1 MNTDNQEYIN
11 NKERKLDQA
20 LKKEKKSWLGFF
32 ITNYRFTYLIMLL
45 IIVFGF
51 FAIFT
56 LPKEAQPEV
65 KVPYAVVTTTYPGA
79 SPADTENLITNK
91 IESEIK
97 NLENLNNYN
106 STSGLGFSSVFV
118 EYDAEAD
125 LQNSFQKLREA
136 VDKAKTKLPSDAS
149 SPKVTEIRLSDMPIV
164 TYSLVGDY
172 SDSELKKYAD
182 TLQEELESVADVSKV
197 EIVGGLER
205 EFQVI
210 INQTKLSTYNLSL
223 NQVVNSIGNTN
234 FNLPAG
240 VIEIDEYR
248 YRVRIKGK
256 ITQASDLNT
265 LVIATYNNSP
275 VFLEDI
281 ATIKDTYKEKS
292 TESKIAYPQE
302 KPQNTISLQVY
313 KNVGGNILN
322 IVDNSEKVISK
333 LQENNTLPGTIKIEK
348 TNDNSKYI
356 KEDLNILGSSAIQT
370 FILIALI
377 LLAILSLR
385 GAVITALAVPI
396 AFLMSFIF
404 LMLQDMTINSMVLFS
419 LVLSLGLMV
428 DNAIIVIEGINE
440 YTTKHKRSVYEAAIL
455 SVWNFKKAI
464 TSGTLTTV
472 SAFFPMLLVS
482 GIMGEYISI
491 IPKTLI
497 VTLLSSLFVALIIIP
512 TLVTRFLKTKTN
524 NKGEER
530 GGRNKKRHQY
540 INKQMSKL
548 AKKYRKQLENILPS
562 KKKRVTIIISA
573 WILFIITIAIPIS
586 GLMRIQMFPKIDF
599 DYFYVNIEL
608 PVGSSLEKTKEMAI
622 KVEEEVINIPE
633 LKNYVSTIGTETSSN
648 MTSSSDSRN
657 KATITANLIEKNNRD
672 KASFTI
678 AEELR
683 KKLENIQGAEIKVNE
698 MSAGPPSGAP
708 IEVRIISNNSKT
720 LSKYSEKVMKYFEN
734 INDTI
739 NIDTSLSNA
748 TGEFVFSV
756 DRQKANY
763 YSLNTSTIAGTVRNA
778 LSGTTASTVNLND
791 EDIDIVVK
799 YAQESFTNINDIKDL
814 LIINQ
819 KGEEIPLKQVANLNL
834 EPSLLAIEHKNGEQI
849 ATVTA
854 ELKKG
859 ANLQEITQN
868 FKQEIKSYNLPNNSY
883 IEIGG
888 ETEDIEKSYME
899 MFYSMILAIFLI
911 GAILILQFNS
921 FKQPL
926 IILFALPLAIIGVIL
941 GLFVIGQAFSIAV
954 FIGIVS
960 LAGIVVNDA
969 IVLIDRI
976 NKNIKDGLE
985 FTEAVIEGGIARM
998 QPILITSIT
1007 TIAGI
1012 APLIY
1017 ANEMW
1022 RGLSLAV
1029 IFGLIFSTVL
1039 NLIIVPILY
1048 TSMCKKDCLKNKTN

>member
-1 MNTDNQEYIN
+1 MNTDNQEYIE

-20 LKKEKKSWLGFF
+20 FKKEKKSWFGFF

-65 KVPYAVVTTTYPGA
+65 KVPYAVVMTTYPGA
-79 SPADTENLITNK
+79 SPADTETLVTNK
-91 IESEIK
+91 IENEIK

-106 STSGLGFSSVFV
+106 SSSGLGFSSVFV
-118 EYDAEAD
+118 EYNAEAA
-125 LQNSFQKLREA
+125 LQDSFQKLREA
-136 VDKAKTKLPSDAS
+136 VDRVKPRLPSDAS
-149 SPKVTEIRLSDMPIV
+149 SPEVTEIRLSDMPIV
-164 TYSLVGDY
+164 TYSLVGNY

-182 TLQEELESVADVSKV
+182 ILQEALESVVDVSKV
-197 EIVGGLER
+197 EIIGGLKK
-205 EFQVI
+205 EFQVVV
-210 INQTKLSTYNLSL
+210 NEKKLSAYNLSL
-223 NQVVNSIGNTN
+223 GQVVNSISNTN

-248 YRVRIKGK
+248 YGVRIKGK

-265 LVIATYNNSP
+265 LVVATYDNSP
-275 VFLEDI
+275 IFLEDV
-281 ATIKDTYKEKS
+281 ATIKDTYKEKT
-292 TESKIAYPQE
+292 TESRIAYPGE
-302 KPQNTISLQVY
+302 EPQNTISLQVY
-313 KNVGGNILN
+313 KKVGGNILN
-322 IVDNSEKVISK
+322 IVDNSETSISL
-333 LQENNTLPGTIKIEK
+333 LQETNTLPSTIKVEK

-356 KEDLNILGSSAIQT
+356 KEDLNILGGSAIQT
-370 FILIALI
+370 FVLIALI

-385 GAVITALAVPI
+385 GALITALAVPI

-404 LMLQDMTINSMVLFS
+404 LLLQDMSLNSMVLFS

-428 DNAIIVIEGINE
+428 DNAIVVIEGINE
-440 YTTKHKRSVYEAAIL
+440 YIVKHKRSVYEAAIL
-455 SVWNFKKAI
+455 SIWNFKAAI
-464 TSGTLTTV
+464 TAGTLTTV
-472 SAFFPMLLVS
+472 SAFVPMLLVS

-497 VTLLSSLFVALIIIP
+497 ITLLSSLFVALIIIP
-512 TLVTRFLKTKTN
+512 TLVTRFLKVKTN
-524 NKGEER
+524 SNG
-530 GGRNKKRHQY
+530 GGRNKKRHQF

-548 AKKYRKQLENILPS
+548 ATKYRKQLNNILPY
-562 KKKRVTIIISA
+562 KKKRRAIIISA
-573 WILFIITIAIPIS
+573 WILFIITVAIPFS

-599 DYFYVNIEL
+599 EYFYVNIEL
-608 PVGSSLEKTKEMAI
+608 PVGSNLEKTKNITTEVEK
-622 KVEEEVINIPE
+622 KVAKIPE
-633 LKNYVSTIGTETSSN
+633 LKNYVTTIGTNMSSD
-648 MTSSSDSRN
+648 MMPSSDSRN
-657 KATITANLIEKNNRD
+657 KATITVNISEKNERERT
-672 KASFTI
+672 SFDI

-683 KKLENIQGAEIKVNE
+683 EEIKNTQGAELKVNE
-698 MSAGPPSGAP
+698 MAAGPPSGAP
-708 IEVRIISNNSKT
+708 IEVRIFSNNSKT
-720 LSKYSEKVMKYFEN
+720 LSEYSEKVMKYFESVDN
-734 INDTI
+734 TI
-739 NIDTSLSNA
+739 NIETSLSNA
-748 TGEFVFSV
+748 TGEFVFSI

-763 YSLNTSTIAGTVRNA
+763 YSLNTSAIASTVRNA

-799 YAQESFTNINDIKDL
+799 YAQEDFTNIDDIKNL

-819 KGEEIPLKQVANLNL
+819 KGEEIPLKQVTNLNL
-834 EPSLLAIEHKNGEQI
+834 KPSLLAIEHKNGNQI

-859 ANLQEITQN
+859 ANLQKITQT
-868 FKQEIKSYNLPNNSY
+868 FKHEVGAYNLPDNSY

-899 MFYSMILAIFLI
+899 IFYSMIIAIFLI

-941 GLFVIGQAFSIAV
+941 GLFAIGQAFSIAV

-1022 RGLSLAV
+1022 RGLSLTI
-1029 IFGLIFSTVL
+1029 IFGLIFSTAL

-1048 TSMCKKDCLKNKTN
+1048 TSLCRKNCLKQQSK

>member
-1 MNTDNQEYIN
+1 MNDDNQRYLE
-11 NKERKLDQA
+11 NKERNLDQA
-20 LKKEKKSWLGFF
+20 FEKEKKSWIGFF

-65 KVPYAVVTTTYPGA
+65 KVPFAVVTTTYPGA
-79 SPADTENLITNK
+79 SPSDTETLITNK
-91 IESEIK
+91 IENEIK
-97 NLENLNNYN
+97 NLEDLNSYT
-106 STSGLGFSSVFV
+106 SSSGLGFSSVFV
-118 EYDAEAD
+118 EYNAEAN
-125 LQNSFQKLREA
+125 LQDSFQKLREA
-136 VDKAKTKLPSDAS
+136 VDRAKPRLPSDAS
-149 SPKVTEIRLSDMPIV
+149 SPEVTEIRLSDMPIV

-197 EIVGGLER
+197 EIIGGLER
-205 EFQVI
+205 EFQI
-210 INQTKLSTYNLSL
+210 IVDETKLSAYNLSL
-223 NQVVNSIGNTN
+223 SQIVNAISSTN

-240 VIEIDEYR
+240 IIEIDEYR
-248 YRVRIKGK
+248 YGVRIRGK
-256 ITQASDLNT
+256 ISQASDLNT
-265 LVIATYNNSP
+265 LVITTYNNSP
-275 VFLEDI
+275 VFLENV
-281 ATIKDTYKEKS
+281 ATIKDTYKEKA
-292 TESKIAYPQE
+292 TESRIAYPGE
-302 KPQNTISLQVY
+302 VAQNTISLQVY
-313 KNVGGNILN
+313 KKVGGNILN
-322 IVDNSEKVISK
+322 IVDNSEAAISS
-333 LQENNTLPGTIKIEK
+333 LQENNSLPSTIKVEK

-356 KEDLNILGSSAIQT
+356 KEDLNILGGSAIQT

-404 LMLQDMTINSMVLFS
+404 LMIQDMTINSMVLFS

-428 DNAIIVIEGINE
+428 DNAIVVIEGINE
-440 YTTKHKRSVYEAAIL
+440 YVVKHKRNVYEAAIL
-455 SVWNFKKAI
+455 SVWNFKAAI

-472 SAFFPMLLVS
+472 AAFFPMLLVS
-482 GIMGEYISI
+482 GILGEYISI

-512 TLVTRFLKTKTN
+512 TLVIRFLKVKTDN
-524 NKGEER
+524 NG
-530 GGRNKKRHQY
+530 GGRNKKRHQF

-548 AKKYRKQLENILPS
+548 AVKYRKQLTNILPY
-562 KKKRVTIIISA
+562 KKKRRTIIITA
-573 WILFIITIAIPIS
+573 WILFIATVAIPAS
-586 GLMRIQMFPKIDF
+586 GLMRIEMFPKIDF
-599 DYFYVNIEL
+599 EYFYVNVEL
-608 PVGSSLEKTKEMAI
+608 PVGSSLEKTKDVTT
-622 KVEEEVINIPE
+622 KVEEKVAKIPE
-633 LKNYVSTIGTETSSN
+633 LKNYVTTIGTEMSSD
-648 MTSSSDSRN
+648 MMSSSDSRN
-657 KATITANLIEKNNRD
+657 KATITVNIIEKD
-672 KASFTI
+672 KREKTSFAI
-678 AEELR
+678 AEDLR
-683 KKLENIQGAEIKVNE
+683 EEIKNTQGAEVKVNE
-698 MSAGPPSGAP
+698 MAAGPPSGAP
-708 IEVRIISNNSKT
+708 IEVRIFSDNSKT
-720 LSKYSEKVMKYFEN
+720 LSEYSERVMRYFEN
-734 INDTI
+734 IDAAI
-739 NIDTSLSNA
+739 NIETSLNNA
-748 TGEFVFSV
+748 TGEFVFSI

-763 YSLNTSTIAGTVRNA
+763 YSLNTSTIASTVRNA

-799 YAQESFTNINDIKDL
+799 YAQEDFTNIDDIKNL

-834 EPSLLAIEHKNGEQI
+834 EPSLLAIEHKNGKQI
-849 ATVTA
+849 ANVTA

-859 ANLQEITQN
+859 ANLQEITKN
-868 FKQEIKSYNLPNNSY
+868 FKQEVEGYNLPDNSS

-899 MFYSMILAIFLI
+899 LFYSMILAIFLI

-941 GLFVIGQAFSIAV
+941 GLFAIGQPFSIAV

-1012 APLIY
+1012 FPLIF
-1017 ANEMW
+1017 ANELW
-1022 RGLSLAV
+1022 KGLSLAV
-1029 IFGLIFSTVL
+1029 IFGLIFSTLL

-1048 TSMCKKDCLKNKTN
+1048 TSLCRKGCLKKQ

>member
-1 MNTDNQEYIN
+1 MNTDNQEYIE

-20 LKKEKKSWLGFF
+20 LKREKKSWLGFF

-65 KVPYAVVTTTYPGA
+65 KVPYAVITTTYLGA
-79 SPADTENLITNK
+79 SPSDTETLITNK
-91 IESEIK
+91 VENEIK

-106 STSGLGFSSVFV
+106 SSSGLGFSSVFV
-118 EYDAEAD
+118 EYNAETN
-125 LQNSFQKLREA
+125 LQDSFQKLREA
-136 VDKAKTKLPSDAS
+136 VDRVKPRLPSDAS
-149 SPKVTEIRLSDMPIV
+149 SPEVTEIRLSDMPIV
-164 TYSLVGDY
+164 TYSLVGNY

-197 EIVGGLER
+197 EIIGGLER

-210 INQTKLSTYNLSL
+210 INENKLSTYNLSL
-223 NQVVNSIGNTN
+223 GQVVNSINNTN

-240 VIEIDEYR
+240 IIEIDEYR
-248 YRVRIKGK
+248 YGVRIRGK

-265 LVIATYNNSP
+265 LVVTTYENSP
-275 VFLEDI
+275 VFLEDV

-292 TESKIAYPQE
+292 TESRIAYPGE
-302 KPQNTISLQVY
+302 DPQNTISLQIY
-313 KNVGGNILN
+313 KKVGGNILN
-322 IVDNSEKVISK
+322 IVDNSENTISS
-333 LQENNTLPGTIKIEK
+333 LQENKTIPSTIKIEK

-356 KEDLNILGSSAIQT
+356 KEDLNILGGSAIQT

-377 LLAILSLR
+377 LLTILSLR
-385 GAVITALAVPI
+385 GAIITALAVPI

-404 LMLQDMTINSMVLFS
+404 LMLQDMSINSMVLFS

-428 DNAIIVIEGINE
+428 DNAIVVIEGINE
-440 YTTKHKRSVYEAAIL
+440 YVVKHKRSVYEAAIL
-455 SVWNFKKAI
+455 SIWNFKAAI
-464 TSGTLTTV
+464 TAGTLTTV
-472 SAFFPMLLVS
+472 SAFLPMLLVS

-512 TLVTRFLKTKTN
+512 TLVTRFLKIKTN
-524 NKGEER
+524 GNG
-530 GGRNKKRHQY
+530 GGRNKKRHQV
-540 INKQMSKL
+540 INKQISKL
-548 AKKYRKQLENILPS
+548 ATKYRKQLSNILPY
-562 KKKRVTIIISA
+562 KKKRRRIIISA
-573 WILFIITIAIPIS
+573 WIIFIATIAIPVS
-586 GLMRIQMFPKIDF
+586 GLMRIEMFPKIDF
-599 DYFYVNIEL
+599 EYFYVNIEL
-608 PVGSSLEKTKEMAI
+608 PVGSSLEKTKDVTT
-622 KVEEEVINIPE
+622 KVEEKVATIPE
-633 LKNYVSTIGTETSSN
+633 LKNYVTTIGTEMSTD
-648 MTSSSDSRN
+648 MMSSSDSRN
-657 KATITANLIEKNNRD
+657 KATITVNISEKDERE
-672 KASFTI
+672 KTSFTI
-678 AEELR
+678 AENLR
-683 KKLENIQGAEIKVNE
+683 EQIKNIQDAEVKVNE
-698 MSAGPPSGAP
+698 MAAGPPSGAP
-708 IEVRIISNNSKT
+708 IEVRIFSDNSKT
-720 LSKYSEKVMKYFEN
+720 LSKYSEKVMKYFESVN
-734 INDTI
+734 NAI
-739 NIDTSLSNA
+739 NIETSLSNA
-748 TGEFVFSV
+748 TGEFVFSI

-763 YSLNTSTIAGTVRNA
+763 YSLNTSAIASTVRNA

-799 YAQESFTNINDIKDL
+799 YAQEDFTNIDDIKNL

-819 KGEEIPLKQVANLNL
+819 RGEEIPLKQVANLNL
-834 EPSLLAIEHKNGEQI
+834 EPSLLTIEHKNGKQI

-868 FKQEIKSYNLPNNSY
+868 FKQEIEGYNLPDNSN

-899 MFYSMILAIFLI
+899 MFYSMIIAIFLI

-941 GLFVIGQAFSIAV
+941 GLFAIGQPFSIAV

-1012 APLIY
+1012 FPLIF

-1048 TSMCKKDCLKNKTN
+1048 TSLCKKDCLKKQSQ

>member
-1 MNTDNQEYIN
+1 MNTNNQEYID
-11 NKERKLDQA
+11 NKEKKLDQA
-20 LKKEKKSWLGFF
+20 LKKERKSWIGFF

-65 KVPYAVVTTTYPGA
+65 KVPYAVVTTTFPGA
-79 SPADTENLITNK
+79 SPADTETLITNK
-91 IESEIK
+91 IENEIK
-97 NLENLNNYN
+97 NLEDLNNYN
-106 STSGLGFSSVFV
+106 STSGLGFSSVFI
-118 EYDAEAD
+118 EYNAEAD
-125 LQNSFQKLREA
+125 LQDSFQKLREA
-136 VDKAKTKLPSDAS
+136 VDRAKPRLPNDAN
-149 SPKVTEIRLSDMPIV
+149 SPEVTEIRLSDMPIV

-172 SDSELKKYAD
+172 SDKELKKYAD
-182 TLQEELESVADVSKV
+182 LLQEELETVVDVSKV

-205 EFQVI
+205 EFQI
-210 INQTKLSTYNLSL
+210 IVDQTKLSTYNLSL
-223 NQVVNSIGNTN
+223 SQIVSSISNTN

-240 VIEIDEYR
+240 IVEIDEYR
-248 YRVRIKGK
+248 YGVRIKGK

-265 LVIATYNNSP
+265 LVLATYENSP
-275 VFLEDI
+275 VFLEDV

-292 TESKIAYPQE
+292 TESRIAYPNE
-302 KPQNTISLQVY
+302 NPQNTISLQIY
-313 KNVGGNILN
+313 KKVGGNILN
-322 IVDNSEKVISK
+322 IVDNSESTITS
-333 LQENNTLPGTIKIEK
+333 LQENKTLPSTIKIEK

-356 KEDLNILGSSAIQT
+356 KEDLNILGTSAIQT
-370 FILIALI
+370 FVLIALI

-428 DNAIIVIEGINE
+428 DNAIVVIEGINE
-440 YTTKHKRSVYEAAIL
+440 YVSEHKRNIYEAALL
-455 SVWNFKKAI
+455 SVWNFKSAI

-512 TLVTRFLKTKTN
+512 TLVTRFLKIKTN
-524 NKGEER
+524 GNS
-530 GGRNKKRHQY
+530 GGRNKKRHQF

-548 AKKYRKQLENILPS
+548 AIIYKKQLNNILPY
-562 KKKRVTIIISA
+562 KKKRRKIIIGA
-573 WILFIITIAIPIS
+573 WILFIATIAIPVS
-586 GLMRIQMFPKIDF
+586 GLMRIEMFPKIDF
-599 DYFYVNIEL
+599 EYFYVNIEL
-608 PVGSSLEKTKEMAI
+608 PVGSSLEKTKNVSTKIEE
-622 KVEEEVINIPE
+622 KVAKIPE
-633 LKNYVSTIGTETSSN
+633 LKNYVTTIGTEMSTD
-648 MTSSSDSRN
+648 MMSSSDSRN
-657 KATITANLIEKNNRD
+657 KATITVNIIEKD
-672 KASFTI
+672 KRERTSFAI
-678 AEELR
+678 AEDLR
-683 KKLENIQGAEIKVNE
+683 EKIKNTQGAEVKVNE
-698 MSAGPPSGAP
+698 MAAGPPSGAP
-708 IEVRIISNNSKT
+708 IEVRIFSNNSKT
-720 LSKYSEKVMKYFEN
+720 LSTYSEKIVKYFQSVDN
-734 INDTI
+734 AINVE
-739 NIDTSLSNA
+739 TSLSNA
-748 TGEFVFSV
+748 TGEFVFSI

-763 YSLNTSTIAGTVRNA
+763 YSLNTATIASTVRNA
-778 LSGTTASTVNLND
+778 LSGTTASTVNLNN

-799 YAQESFTNINDIKDL
+799 YAQEDFTNIDNIKNL

-819 KGEEIPLKQVANLNL
+819 RGEEIPLKQVANLNL
-834 EPSLLAIEHKNGEQI
+834 EPSLLAIEHNNGKQI

-859 ANLQEITQN
+859 ANLQEITKN
-868 FKQEIKSYNLPNNSY
+868 FEQESQGYNLPDNSS

-899 MFYSMILAIFLI
+899 LFYSMILAIFLI

-941 GLFVIGQAFSIAV
+941 GLFAIGQPFSIAV

-998 QPILITSIT
+998 HPIFITSIT
-1007 TIAGI
+1007 TIFGI

-1022 RGLSLAV
+1022 RGLSLAI

-1039 NLIIVPILY
+1039 NLVIVPILY
-1048 TSMCKKDCLKNKTN
+1048 TSLCKKDCIKKQLQ

>member
-1 MNTDNQEYIN
+1 MDVNNQQYKE

-20 LKKEKKSWLGFF
+20 FKKEKKSWLGFF
-32 ITNYRFTYLIMLL
+32 ITNYRFTYLIMLC
-45 IIVFGF
+45 IIAFGF

-65 KVPYAVVTTTYPGA
+65 EVPYAVVTTAFPGA
-79 SPADTENLITNK
+79 SPSDTETLITNK
-91 IESEIK
+91 IENEIK
-97 NLENLNNYN
+97 NLEDLNNYT
-106 STSGLGFSSVFV
+106 SSSGLGFSSVFV
-118 EYDAEAD
+118 EYNAEAD

-136 VDKAKTKLPSDAS
+136 VDRARPELPNDAS
-149 SPKVTEIRLSDMPIV
+149 SPEVTEIRLSDMPIV

-172 SDSELKKYAD
+172 SDSELKRYAD
-182 TLQEELESVADVSKV
+182 ILQEELESVADVSKV
-197 EIVGGLER
+197 EIIGGLER

-210 INQTKLSTYNLSL
+210 IDETKLSTYNLSL
-223 NQVVNSIGNTN
+223 SQIVGSVKNTN

-248 YRVRIKGK
+248 YGVRIKGK

-265 LVIATYNNSP
+265 IVVATYNNSP
-275 VFLEDI
+275 VFLEDV
-281 ATIKDTYKEKS
+281 ATIEDTYKEKA
-292 TESKIAYPQE
+292 TESRIAYPGE
-302 KPQNTISLQVY
+302 APQNTISLQVY
-313 KNVGGNILN
+313 KKVGGNILN
-322 IVDNSEKVISK
+322 IVDNSEEAISS
-333 LQENNTLPGTIKIEK
+333 LQSNNILPGTIKVEK

-356 KEDLNILGSSAIQT
+356 KDDLNILGGSAIQT

-404 LMLQDMTINSMVLFS
+404 LMLQDMSINSMVLFS

-428 DNAIIVIEGINE
+428 DNAIVVIEGINE
-440 YTTKHKRSVYEAAIL
+440 YVVEHKRSVYEAAIL
-455 SVWNFKKAI
+455 SVWNFKAAI
-464 TSGTLTTV
+464 TAGTLTTV
-472 SAFFPMLLVS
+472 SAFLPMLLVS

-497 VTLLSSLFVALIIIP
+497 VTLLSSLFVALVIIP
-512 TLVTRFLKTKTN
+512 TLVTRFLKVKTN
-524 NKGEER
+524 GNG

-548 AKKYRKQLENILPS
+548 AKIYRKQLSSILPS
-562 KKKRVTIIISA
+562 KKKRRAIIITA
-573 WILFIITIAIPIS
+573 WILFIATVAIPAS

-599 DYFYVNIEL
+599 EYFYVNIEL
-608 PVGSSLEKTKEMAI
+608 PVGSSLEKTKRLTT
-622 KVEEEVINIPE
+622 KVEAEVAEIPE
-633 LKNYVSTIGTETSSN
+633 LQNYVSTIGTEMSAD
-648 MTSSSDSRN
+648 MMSSSDSRN
-657 KATITANLIEKNNRD
+657 KATITVNISDKENRERT
-672 KASFTI
+672 SLVI
-678 AEELR
+678 AEALRQEL
-683 KKLENIQGAEIKVNE
+683 KEIQGAEFKVTE
-698 MSAGPPSGAP
+698 AAAGPPSGAP
-708 IEVRIISNNSKT
+708 IEVRIFSDNSKT
-720 LSKYSEKVMKYFEN
+720 LSEYSEKVMKYFEN
-734 INDTI
+734 VDEAI
-739 NIDTSLSNA
+739 NIETSLSNA
-748 TGEFVFSV
+748 TGEFVFNI

-763 YSLNTSTIAGTVRNA
+763 YSLNTSTIASTVRNA
-778 LSGTTASTVNLND
+778 LSGSTASTVNLND

-799 YAQESFTNINDIKDL
+799 YAQEEFNNIDDIKNL

-849 ATVTA
+849 ATVTS

-859 ANLQEITQN
+859 ANLQEITKN
-868 FKQEIKSYNLPNNSY
+868 FNQELETYNLPDNTN

-899 MFYSMILAIFLI
+899 MFYSMIIAIFLI

-941 GLFVIGQAFSIAV
+941 GLFAIGQPFSISV

-960 LAGIVVNDA
+960 LSGIVVNDA

-1017 ANEMW
+1017 ANELW
-1022 RGLSLAV
+1022 RGLSLSV
-1029 IFGLIFSTVL
+1029 IFGLIFSTAL

-1048 TSMCKKDCLKNKTN
+1048 TSLCRKDCVKQESN

>member
-1 MNTDNQEYIN
+1 MDTNNKEYLEK
-11 NKERKLDQA
+11 KERKLDHA
-20 LKKEKKSWLGFF
+20 FKKEKKSWLGFF

-65 KVPYAVVTTTYPGA
+65 KVPYAVITTTFPGA
-79 SPADTENLITNK
+79 SPSDTETLITNK

-97 NLENLNNYN
+97 NLEKLNNYS

-125 LQNSFQKLREA
+125 LQDSFQKLREA
-136 VDKAKTKLPSDAS
+136 VDRAKPKLPNDAS
-149 SPKVTEIRLSDMPIV
+149 SPEVTEIRLSDMPIV

-182 TLQEELESVADVSKV
+182 KLQEELESVADVSKV
-197 EIVGGLER
+197 EIIGGLER
-205 EFQVI
+205 EFQI
-210 INQTKLSTYNLSL
+210 IVDETKLSTYNLSL
-223 NQVVNSIGNTN
+223 GQIVNAIGNTN

-248 YRVRIKGK
+248 YGVRIKGK
-256 ITQASDLNT
+256 ITEASDLNS
-265 LVIATYNNSP
+265 LVITTYNDSP
-275 VFLEDI
+275 VFLEDV
-281 ATIKDTYKEKS
+281 ATIKDTYKEKA
-292 TESKIAYPQE
+292 TESRIAYPNQE
-302 KPQNTISLQVY
+302 PQNTISLQVY
-313 KNVGGNILN
+313 KKVGGNILN
-322 IVDNSEKVISK
+322 IVDNSEDAISSLK
-333 LQENNTLPGTIKIEK
+333 NNNVLPSTIKVEK

-356 KEDLNILGSSAIQT
+356 KEDLSILGGSAIQT

-428 DNAIIVIEGINE
+428 DNAIVVIEGINE
-440 YTTKHKRSVYEAAIL
+440 YVVKHKRNVYEAAIL
-455 SVWNFKKAI
+455 SVWNFKAAI

-512 TLVTRFLKTKTN
+512 TLVTRFLKVKTN
-524 NKGEER
+524 GNG

-548 AKKYRKQLENILPS
+548 AVKYRKQLSNILPS
-562 KKKRVTIIISA
+562 KKKRRTIIVSA
-573 WILFIITIAIPIS
+573 WILFLITIAIPVS
-586 GLMRIQMFPKIDF
+586 GLMRIQMFPQIDF
-599 DYFYVNIEL
+599 EYFYVNIEL
-608 PVGSSLEKTKEMAI
+608 PTGSSLEKTKEITVKAEE
-622 KVEEEVINIPE
+622 KVAEIPE
-633 LKNYVSTIGTETSSN
+633 LQNYVTTIGTEISAD
-648 MTSSSDSRN
+648 MMSSSDSRN
-657 KATITANLIEKNNRD
+657 KATITVNVSEKDERERT
-672 KASFTI
+672 SFAI
-678 AEELR
+678 AESLR
-683 KKLENIQGAEIKVNE
+683 EEIKDIQGAELSVNE
-698 MSAGPPSGAP
+698 VAAGPPSGAP
-708 IEVRIISNNSKT
+708 IEVRIFSDNSKT
-720 LSKYSEKVMKYFEN
+720 LSTYSEKVLKYFQNVEN
-734 INDTI
+734 AI
-739 NIDTSLSNA
+739 NIETSLSNA
-748 TGEFVFSV
+748 SGEFVFTI
-756 DRQKANY
+756 DRQKASY
-763 YSLNTSTIAGTVRNA
+763 YSLNTSSIASTVRNA

-791 EDIDIVVK
+791 EDIEIIVK
-799 YAQESFTNINDIKDL
+799 YAKQDFTNIDDIKNL

-834 EPSLLAIEHKNGEQI
+834 EPSLLAIEHKNGKQI

-868 FKQEIKSYNLPNNSY
+868 FKEEIQTYDLPDNSS

-899 MFYSMILAIFLI
+899 MFYSMIIAIFLI

-926 IILFALPLAIIGVIL
+926 IILFSLPLAIIGVIL
-941 GLFVIGQAFSIAV
+941 GLFAIGQAFSIAV

-960 LAGIVVNDA
+960 LSGIVVNDA

-985 FTEAVIEGGIARM
+985 FNEAVIEGGIARM

-1029 IFGLIFSTVL
+1029 IFGLIFSTLL

-1048 TSMCKKDCLKNKTN
+1048 TSLCKKDCLKKQS